1 MSSELSSEEKMY
13 NEWWLGRFD
22 NKNYKIICLFEH
34 GKKVQTYTTANA
46 DYSDKEDAEAAF
58 WTAGHLKVSVT
69 SVSVDGTRFKRI
81 KGKLRR
87 IAND

>member
-1 MSSELSSEEKMY
+1 MSSELSSEEKTY
-13 NEWWLGRFD
+13 NKWWLDRFD
-22 NKNYKIICLFEH
+22 NKNYKTICLFEH
-34 GKKVQTYTTANA
+34 RKKVQTYTTANA

-58 WTAGHLKVSVT
+58 WTAAHYRMPVT